1 MIPKYTGPP
10 VPDEVFVDEALK
22 IIGKAQERD
31 LYLRVVGSLAIRIH
45 SPEYA
50 DLQVNLG
57 RLGEN
62 KQNFSD
68 LDFIAYGKQREGVVK
83 LFEKELRYKSNSQL
97 NFIFGKHRRIYYQPD
112 GKYHVDVFFDKLDFS
127 HTVYFGDS
135 PKDGRL
141 SLDSPTITLT
151 DLMLEKLQI
160 HDINEKDIKDIIVLL
175 RAHELGCVDQK
186 EIINIEYICKL
197 LADDWGF
204 WYDAKI
210 NLGKVVKLAEIYLD
224 ENKLEIE
231 DFDDV
236 KVKVQSILKRLDAEP
251 KTKSW
256 DKRAKI
262 GESKAW
268 WRRIEEVAR

>member
-97 NFIFGKHRRIYYQPD
+97 NFIFG
-112 GKYHVDVFFDKLDFS
+112 
-127 HTVYFGDS
+127 DS
-135 PKDGRL
+135 PKVGRL
-141 SLDSPTITLT
+141 SLDSPTITIT